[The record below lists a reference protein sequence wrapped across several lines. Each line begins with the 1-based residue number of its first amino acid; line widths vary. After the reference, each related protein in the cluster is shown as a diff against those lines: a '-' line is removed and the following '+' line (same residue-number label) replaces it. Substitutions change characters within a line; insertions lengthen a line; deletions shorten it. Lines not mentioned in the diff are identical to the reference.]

1 VQLRS
6 ISGCSKDWW
15 RARKQWPV
23 IHLVSSPSSGL
34 DLAKKTED
42 AFPVAKTTSILID
55 RAKKRKSHKNVV
67 F

>member
-15 RARKQWPV
+15 QPRKQWLV

-34 DLAKKTED
+34 DLAKKRED
-42 AFPVAKTTSILID
+42 AFPVAQTTSILID
-55 RAKKRKSHKNVV
+55 RAKKEKSTKM
-67 F
+67 